1 MRGVIKKWGN
11 SAAIRLPSSMMK
23 SLRLGLEDLVDMRIE
38 RGSLVIQ
45 PLRSEEYVL
54 TQLLSGIKPKNLHPE
69 VDFGAAGVGAAGV
82 GAAGVGAAGVVTA
95 STDVSG
101 ADSARTGPA
110 AIAKAGRGP
119 AGISAAGASKPG
131 LAKTSLAKAGSA
143 RAGG

>member
-82 GAAGVGAAGVVTA
+82 VMA

-110 AIAKAGRGP
+110 GIAKAGRGA

>member
-82 GAAGVGAAGVVTA
+82 GAAGVVMA

-110 AIAKAGRGP
+110 GIAKAGRGA

>member
-82 GAAGVGAAGVVTA
+82 VTA

-110 AIAKAGRGP
+110 GIAKAGRGA